1 MTTDI
6 ITNTENIV
14 YNLFQEHNRHLPYH
28 NYDNTIRVVNYVKL
42 LAQEESVNEIDT
54 EALMIAAYF
63 HDVTYQI
70 DAINHEDLAADKCSI
85 YLKEQGKDV
94 NFIDKVKALI
104 LSTRPK
110 SEIKTKLEMVLN
122 DAINGHLS
130 HKSFSNYS
138 DLLRREKEMLDNK
151 KINIDTW
158 NNRNIQYIEKHRF
171 LTDYAKQNWQPL
183 KEKLLF
189 GLYKEQDKLEVK
201 KNIKEVPE
209 KGIETAFR
217 VALKNH
223 MKLSDIADAKANIL
237 LSVNAIIISVA
248 LSTLIPKLDN
258 PSNAHLIWPA
268 ISLIGFS
275 VVAIIFSIFST
286 RPKVTQGT
294 FTREDI
300 KKRNVNLLF
309 FGNFHNVSLEDFK
322 HGMHEMMEDKDYLYD
337 SLITDLYF
345 LGKVLHKKYNLLRIT
360 YNVFLVGLL
369 ISIAVFAVMLNTA
382 V

>member
-1 MTTDI
+1 MVEPFKDI
-6 ITNTENIV
+6 ENII
-14 YNLFQEHNRHLPYH
+14 YNLFQENSKHLPYH
-28 NYDNTIRVVNYVKL
+28 NYDTTIRVVNYVKII
-42 LAQEESVNEIDT
+42 AQGENINKIDT
-54 EALMIAAYF
+54 EALIIAGYF
-63 HDVTYQI
+63 HNVAYQV
-70 DAINHEDLAADKCSI
+70 DAENHEDLAADKCSL
-85 YLKEQGKDV
+85 YLTEVGMDPQ
-94 NFIDKVKALI
+94 FIDKVKAII
-104 LSTRPK
+104 LSTDPNRDL
-110 SEIKTKLEMVLN
+110 KTNLDRALN
-122 DAINGHLS
+122 DAINGDLS
-130 HKSFSNYS
+130 HKNFLNYS
-138 DLLRREKEMLDNK
+138 DLLRREREIIKNH
-151 KINIDTW
+151 KIDVDSW
-158 NNRNIQYIEKHRF
+158 NDRNIQYLEKHRF
-171 LTDYAKQNWQPL
+171 LTDYAKEHWQPL

-189 GLYKEQDKLEVK
+189 SLYRERDKSAVK
-201 KNIKEVPE
+201 KSKKEVPE

-268 ISLIGFS
+268 ISLISFS

-286 RPKVTQGT
+286 RPKITQGT

-300 KKRNVNLLF
+300 KNRNVNLLF
-309 FGNFHNVSLEDFK
+309 FGNFHDVSIEDYK
-322 HGMHEMMEDKDYLYD
+322 HGMREMMADKEYLYD

-345 LGKVLHKKYNLLRIT
+345 LGKVLHKKYNLLRVT

-369 ISIAVFAVMLNTA
+369 ISISVFAVMLNSA

>member
-1 MTTDI
+1 MSDLLDNI
-6 ITNTENIV
+6 ENLV
-14 YNLFQEHNRHLPYH
+14 YDLFQENSKHLPYH

-42 LAQEESVNEIDT
+42 LAQEENINQIDT
-54 EALMIAAYF
+54 EALIIAAYF
-63 HDVTYQI
+63 HNVAYQA
-70 DAINHEDLAADKCSI
+70 DAEHHEDLAADKCSF
-85 YLKEQGKDV
+85 YLQEQGK
-94 NFIDKVKALI
+94 NAEFIDKVKAII
-104 LSTRPK
+104 LSADPK
-110 SEIKTKLEMVLN
+110 KVFTTNLDRLLN

-130 HKSFSNYS
+130 HKNFVNYS
-138 DLLRREKEMLDNK
+138 DLLRREKEILEND
-151 KINIDTW
+151 KIEVDTW
-158 NNRNIQYIEKHRF
+158 NDKNIKYLEKHRF
-171 LTDYAKQNWQPL
+171 FTDYAKEHWQPL
-183 KEKLLF
+183 KEKLIF
-189 GLYKEQDKLEVK
+189 SLYKERDKSAVK
-201 KNIKEVPE
+201 KVKKEVPE

-286 RPKVTQGT
+286 RPKVTKGT

-300 KKRNVNLLF
+300 KNRKVNLLF
-309 FGNFHNVSLEDFK
+309 FGNFHSVSLDDFK
-322 HGMHEMMEDKDYLYD
+322 HGMHAMMEDKEYLYD
-337 SLITDLYF
+337 SLISDLYF

-360 YNVFLVGLL
+360 YNIFLVGLI
-369 ISIAVFAVMLNTA
+369 ISITVFAVMLNQA

>member
-1 MTTDI
+1 MVEPFKDI
-6 ITNTENIV
+6 ENII
-14 YNLFQEHNRHLPYH
+14 YNLFQENSKHLPYH
-28 NYDNTIRVVNYVKL
+28 NYDTTIRVVNYVKII
-42 LAQEESVNEIDT
+42 AQGENINKIDT
-54 EALMIAAYF
+54 EALIIAGYF
-63 HDVTYQI
+63 HNVAYQV
-70 DAINHEDLAADKCSI
+70 DAENHEDLAADKCSL
-85 YLKEQGKDV
+85 YLTEVGMDPQ
-94 NFIDKVKALI
+94 FIDKVKAII
-104 LSTRPK
+104 LSTDPNRDL
-110 SEIKTKLEMVLN
+110 KTNLDRALN
-122 DAINGHLS
+122 DAINGDLS
-130 HKSFSNYS
+130 HKNFLNYS
-138 DLLRREKEMLDNK
+138 DLLRREREIIKNH
-151 KINIDTW
+151 KIDVDSW
-158 NNRNIQYIEKHRF
+158 NDRNRQYLEKHRF
-171 LTDYAKQNWQPL
+171 LTDYAKEHWQPL

-189 GLYKEQDKLEVK
+189 SLYRERDKSAVK
-201 KNIKEVPE
+201 KSKKEVPE

-268 ISLIGFS
+268 ISLISFS

-286 RPKVTQGT
+286 RPKITQGT

-300 KKRNVNLLF
+300 KNRNVNLLF
-309 FGNFHNVSLEDFK
+309 FGNFHDVSIEDYK
-322 HGMHEMMEDKDYLYD
+322 HGMREMMADKEYLYD

-345 LGKVLHKKYNLLRIT
+345 LGKVLHKKYNLLRVT

-369 ISIAVFAVMLNTA
+369 ISISVFAVMLNSA

>member
-1 MTTDI
+1 MVESFKDI
-6 ITNTENIV
+6 ENII
-14 YNLFQEHNRHLPYH
+14 YNLFQESGRHFPYH
-28 NYDNTIRVVNYVKL
+28 NYDTTIRVVNYAKVIAK
-42 LAQEESVNEIDT
+42 EEELDAIDT
-54 EALMIAAYF
+54 EVLVTAAYF
-63 HDVTYQI
+63 QDVAYYV
-70 DAINHEDLAADKCSI
+70 DVENHEDLAADKCSF
-85 YLKEQGKDV
+85 YLKERGKSNV
-94 NFIDKVKALI
+94 FISKVRATI
-104 LSTRPK
+104 QSTDPK
-110 SEIKTKLEMVLN
+110 KELKTNLDRALN
-122 DAINGHLS
+122 DAINGDLS
-130 HKSFSNYS
+130 HKNFFNYS
-138 DLLRREKEMLDNK
+138 DLLRREREILKNDKIDLDS
-151 KINIDTW
+151 W
-158 NNRNIQYIEKHRF
+158 NDSTISYIEKHRF
-171 LTDYAKQNWQPL
+171 LTNFAKTQWQTA

-189 GLYKEQDKLEVK
+189 SLYKERDKRATK
-201 KNIKEVPE
+201 KDKRDIPE
-209 KGIETAFR
+209 KGVETAFR

-300 KKRNVNLLF
+300 RNRKVNLLF
-309 FGNFHNVSLEDFK
+309 FGNFHDVSLEDYK
-322 HGMHEMMEDKDYLYD
+322 YGMHEMMQDKGYLYD

-369 ISIAVFAVMLNTA
+369 ISITVFAVMLNKA

>member
-1 MTTDI
+1 MEDLI
-6 ITNTENIV
+6 KNIENVV
-14 YNLFQEHNRHLPYH
+14 YNLFQEHSRHLPYH

-42 LAQEESVNEIDT
+42 LAQEENINQIDT
-54 EALMIAAYF
+54 EALKIAAYF
-63 HDVTYQI
+63 HDVAYQV
-70 DAINHEDLAADKCSI
+70 DVENHEDLAADKCSF
-85 YLKEQGKDV
+85 YLQEQGKDIE
-94 NFIDKVKALI
+94 FIDKVKAII
-104 LSTRPK
+104 LSTDPNK
-110 SEIKTKLEMVLN
+110 ELKTDLDRILN

-130 HKSFSNYS
+130 HKSFVNYS
-138 DLLRREKEMLDNK
+138 DLLRREKEILKND
-151 KINIDTW
+151 KIDADTW
-158 NNRNIQYIEKHRF
+158 NDRNIQYVEKHRF
-171 LTDYAKQNWQPL
+171 LTDYAKENWQPL

-189 GLYKEQDKLEVK
+189 SLYKERDKSAVK
-201 KNIKEVPE
+201 KSKKEVPE

-286 RPKVTQGT
+286 RPKVTKGT

-300 KKRNVNLLF
+300 KNRKVNLLF
-309 FGNFHNVSLEDFK
+309 FGNFHSVTLEDFK

-337 SLITDLYF
+337 SLISDLYF

-360 YNVFLVGLL
+360 YNIFLVGLL
-369 ISIAVFAVMLNTA
+369 ISITVFTVMLNQA

>member
-1 MTTDI
+1 MEDLI
-6 ITNTENIV
+6 KKTENVV
-14 YNLFQEHNRHLPYH
+14 YNLFQEYTRHLPYH

-42 LAQEESVNEIDT
+42 LAQEENINQIDT
-54 EALMIAAYF
+54 EALIFAAYF
-63 HDVTYQI
+63 HDIAYQA
-70 DAINHEDLAADKCSI
+70 DAENHEDLAADKCSF
-85 YLKEQGKDV
+85 YLQEQGKDV
-94 NFIDKVKALI
+94 EFVDKVKAII
-104 LSTRPK
+104 LSTDSRK
-110 SEIKTKLEMVLN
+110 ELKTDLDRILN
-122 DAINGHLS
+122 DAINGHLA
-130 HKSFSNYS
+130 HKNFINYS
-138 DLLRREKEMLDNK
+138 DLLRREKEILEND
-151 KINIDTW
+151 KIDLDTW
-158 NNRNIQYIEKHRF
+158 NDRNIQYVEKHRF
-171 LTDYAKQNWQPL
+171 LTDYAKEHWQPL

-189 GLYKEQDKLEVK
+189 SLYKERDKSAVK
-201 KNIKEVPE
+201 KGKKEVPE

-275 VVAIIFSIFST
+275 VLAIIFSIFST

-300 KKRNVNLLF
+300 KNRNVNLLF
-309 FGNFHNVSLEDFK
+309 FGNFHDVSLEDYK

-360 YNVFLVGLL
+360 YNIFLVGLL
-369 ISIAVFAVMLNTA
+369 ISITIFAVMLNSA

>member
-1 MTTDI
+1 MADLI
-6 ITNTENIV
+6 KNIENVV
-14 YNLFQEHNRHLPYH
+14 YNLFQEHGRYLPYH
-28 NYDNTIRVVNYVKL
+28 NYDNTIRVVNYAKL
-42 LAQEESVNEIDT
+42 LAKEEGLNQIDT
-54 EALMIAAYF
+54 EALIIAAYF
-63 HDVTYQI
+63 HDVAYQV
-70 DAINHEDLAADKCSI
+70 DVPNHEDLAADKCSI
-85 YLKEQGKDV
+85 YLQELGKDAK
-94 NFIDKVKALI
+94 FIDKINAII
-104 LSTRPK
+104 LSTDPNK
-110 SEIKTKLEMVLN
+110 ELKTNLDRVLN
-122 DAINGHLS
+122 DAINGHIS
-130 HKSFSNYS
+130 HKNFVNYS
-138 DLLRREKEMLDNK
+138 DLLRREKEILDND
-151 KINIDTW
+151 KIDLDTW
-158 NNRNIQYIEKHRF
+158 NHKNIQYLEKHRF
-171 LTDYAKQNWQPL
+171 LTDYAKEYWQPM

-189 GLYKEQDKLEVK
+189 NLYKERDKRAVK
-201 KNIKEVPE
+201 KGKKEVPE

-275 VVAIIFSIFST
+275 VLAIIFSIFST

-300 KKRNVNLLF
+300 KNRNVNLLF
-309 FGNFHNVSLEDFK
+309 FGNFHDVSLEDYK
-322 HGMHEMMEDKDYLYD
+322 HGMHEMMKDKDYLYD

-360 YNVFLVGLL
+360 YNIFLVGLL
-369 ISIAVFAVMLNTA
+369 ISISVFAVMLNKA

>member
-1 MTTDI
+1 MVDLI
-6 ITNTENIV
+6 KNIENVV
-14 YNLFQEHNRHLPYH
+14 YNLFQEHSRHLPYH

-42 LAQEESVNEIDT
+42 LAQEENINQIDT
-54 EALMIAAYF
+54 EALKIAAYF
-63 HDVTYQI
+63 HDVAYQV
-70 DAINHEDLAADKCSI
+70 DTENHEDLAADKCSF
-85 YLKEQGKDV
+85 YLKGQGKDIQ
-94 NFIDKVKALI
+94 FIDRVKAII
-104 LSTRPK
+104 LSTDPNK
-110 SEIKTKLEMVLN
+110 ELKTDLDRVLN

-130 HKSFSNYS
+130 HKNFINYS
-138 DLLRREKEMLDNK
+138 DLLRREKEMLENDK
-151 KINIDTW
+151 IDTNTW
-158 NNRNIQYIEKHRF
+158 NDRNIQYLEKHRF
-171 LTDYAKQNWQPL
+171 LTDYAKEHWQPL

-189 GLYKEQDKLEVK
+189 SLYKERDKSTVK
-201 KNIKEVPE
+201 KNKKEVPE

-275 VVAIIFSIFST
+275 VMAIMFSIFST
-286 RPKVTQGT
+286 RPKITQGT
-294 FTREDI
+294 FTREGI
-300 KKRNVNLLF
+300 KNRNVNLLF
-309 FGNFHNVSLEDFK
+309 FGYFHDVSIEDYK
-322 HGMHEMMEDKDYLYD
+322 YGMREMMIDKEYLYD

-345 LGKVLHKKYNLLRIT
+345 LGKVLHKKYNLLRVT

-369 ISIAVFAVMLNTA
+369 ISISVFAVMLNSA